1 LVPTLP
7 RGSGL
12 LSVRTTRE
20 LPQSQFQDEGFQL
33 TSCSDNGDAWSHFTY
48 DMARSRAFR
57 WGEDGIAGV
66 SDTHGR
72 MNIAFSFW
80 NEKE

>member
-1 LVPTLP
+1 M
-7 RGSGL
+7 
-12 LSVRTTRE
+12 
-20 LPQSQFQDEGFQL
+20 L
-33 TSCSDNGDAWSHFTY
+33 TDRSDNGDAWSHFTY